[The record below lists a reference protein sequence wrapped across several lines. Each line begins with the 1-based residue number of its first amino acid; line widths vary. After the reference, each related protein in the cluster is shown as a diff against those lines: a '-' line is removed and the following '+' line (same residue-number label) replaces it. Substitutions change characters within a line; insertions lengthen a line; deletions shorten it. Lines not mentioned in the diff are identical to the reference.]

1 MRPAGTRR
9 AKRGGEER
17 QAGEAGSRGRCGPGP
32 PAKPLSGDSAARR
45 RVLPRLPELPRSSGL
60 RPRRDREV
68 SSWGGVEKQARC
80 ALGQRGG
87 AGQSARRSLSGS
99 LALGLSCL
107 QPLAAR
113 RCSCAGAGAAAAF
126 YRFLM
131 SQERGAQAA
140 RRVGQW
146 LHGPRG
152 PATLG
157 GACLTAPPPPASADW
172 RPEEPQSLG
181 GLEERAVAE

>member
-131 SQERGAQAA
+131 SPERGGPSGPACWPMAA
-140 RRVGQW
+140 RPPRPSDAGRGVPDSSPAPRV
-146 LHGPRG
+146 
-152 PATLG
+152 
-157 GACLTAPPPPASADW
+157 S
-172 RPEEPQSLG
+172 
-181 GLEERAVAE
+181 

>member
-17 QAGEAGSRGRCGPGP
+17 QAREAGSRGRSGRSGPGP
-32 PAKPLSGDSAARR
+32 PAKPLSGDAAARR

-60 RPRRDREV
+60 RPRRERV
-68 SSWGGVEKQARC
+68 GSSRGRVEKPARC
-80 ALGQRGG
+80 AQGQRGG

-113 RCSCAGAGAAAAF
+113 RCSCAGAGAAASF

-131 SQERGAQAA
+131 SLERGGPSGPASWPMAA
-140 RRVGQW
+140 RP
-146 LHGPRG
+146 PRPSDAG
-152 PATLG
+152 RGVPDSSPAP
-157 GACLTAPPPPASADW
+157 CVS
-172 RPEEPQSLG
+172 
-181 GLEERAVAE
+181 